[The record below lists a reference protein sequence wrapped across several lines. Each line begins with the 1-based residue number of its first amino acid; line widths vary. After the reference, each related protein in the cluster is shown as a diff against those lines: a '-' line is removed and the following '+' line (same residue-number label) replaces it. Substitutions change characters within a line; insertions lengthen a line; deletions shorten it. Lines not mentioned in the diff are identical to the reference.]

1 MENEIVNLNN
11 LAGGAIQEAINF
23 GLEEVFENIL
33 DPNTEAEKARKLTI
47 VIDIKPDETRQI
59 LKTKITCKPTLVPA
73 NSITTQM
80 LLGREGDKII
90 ANELTKNNPNQV
102 SFDDLEKEEDK
113 EDNKNNVIPMER
125 EAR

>member
-23 GLEEVFENIL
+23 GLNEVFENIL

-59 LKTKITCKPTLVPA
+59 LKTKITCKPTLIPA

-90 ANELTKNNPNQV
+90 ANELTKTNPNQV
-102 SFDDLEKEEDK
+102 SFDDLEKEED
-113 EDNKNNVIPMER
+113 NKTNVIPMER
-125 EAR
+125 EAK

>member
-80 LLGREGDKII
+80 LLGREGDKIV
-90 ANELTKNNPNQV
+90 ANELTKNNPNQMN
-102 SFDDLEKEEDK
+102 FDDLEKENEK
-113 EDNKNNVIPMER
+113 GDNDNVIPLER
-125 EAR
+125 EVR

>member
-11 LAGGAIQEAINF
+11 LAGGAIQEAVNF
-23 GLEEVFENIL
+23 GLNEIFENIL

-47 VIDIKPDETRQI
+47 IIDIKPDETRQV

-80 LLGREGDKII
+80 LLGREGDKIV

-102 SFDDLEKEEDK
+102 SFDDLKKENE

-125 EAR
+125 EAK